1 MKPDSPIPREDAE
14 QMAVME
20 WAAYRLGMWPELRL
34 LYHVP
39 NGGSRNRIEAARLKA
54 QGVKSGV
61 PDLVL
66 PVARGG
72 WHGMYIELKRRKGGR
87 LSEDQRRWLDDLQE
101 QGYLALRCDG
111 AQAAINTIEEYLRG

>member
-1 MKPDSPIPREDAE
+1 MKPDRPIPREDAE

-39 NGGSRNRIEAARLKA
+39 NGGSRNRIEAARLRA

-66 PVARGG
+66 PVARVG
-72 WHGMYIELKRRKGGR
+72 WHGLYIELKRRKGGR
-87 LSEDQRRWLDDLQE
+87 LSEEQRRWLDDLQE

-111 AQAAINTIEEYLRG
+111 AQAAIQVIEEYLRG